1 MNSDAASP
9 DGGSA
14 VPLPYAAPELR
25 TDPPAEALDHYRL
38 GVQLLAAVL
47 FALSVLTL
55 GAAGVARTATAL
67 WSTGASQVVVW
78 PVLAFAVFGAGLFAL
93 LPTQRSARRQQAA
106 GLLLACTAALFG
118 CSQVLAAAFLPWTA
132 VVAAVAATWA
142 AALGLRELN
151 RHTAGNLTE
160 RLGTDVPL
168 GLLTGYGLV
177 FTTEL
182 FFSAT
187 QWNEQ
192 AWAGLVAVLVLA
204 VLGAGAAHGE
214 RGRHSVAMG
223 FLAGMLPV
231 ALGQWRD
238 PGLSWWLPVSTALG
252 AVIVLIAAE
261 TRRHQVTHAEHRA
274 ARHHASHP
282 ADPGSTSPED
292 SSG

>member
-1 MNSDAASP
+1 M
-9 DGGSA
+9 
-14 VPLPYAAPELR
+14 
-25 TDPPAEALDHYRL
+25 
-38 GVQLLAAVL
+38 
-47 FALSVLTL
+47 
-55 GAAGVARTATAL
+55 
-67 WSTGASQVVVW
+67 
-78 PVLAFAVFGAGLFAL
+78 
-93 LPTQRSARRQQAA
+93 
-106 GLLLACTAALFG
+106 
-118 CSQVLAAAFLPWTA
+118 
-132 VVAAVAATWA
+132 
-142 AALGLRELN
+142 
-151 RHTAGNLTE
+151 
-160 RLGTDVPL
+160 
-168 GLLTGYGLV
+168 
-177 FTTEL
+177 
-182 FFSAT
+182 
-187 QWNEQ
+187 
-192 AWAGLVAVLVLA
+192 AVLVLA